1 MTYFTAGTRIKKK
14 VKNLETVDKF
24 KSLSEDYESG

>member
-1 MTYFTAGTRIKKK
+1 MEPGLKEKK

-24 KSLSEDYESG
+24 KSLSKDYEIG